1 MLKFGDRARQTTTT
15 TGTGTISLTGSA
27 PAGWFTFAESGL
39 VSGRTCR
46 YLIELPN
53 GSDFAI
59 CEGIFTSGSPS
70 TLTRTR
76 IVRSK
81 IGGVAGATNPSLTG
95 TSTVTCVWTA
105 EDADAANPV
114 LFAPAISAGAL
125 VIDLDRNAESAHK
138 VTLNANVIAGGI
150 SFVNPPSGYCK
161 VYIEF
166 NQATPGGTLYDVPIT
181 AWTGGPGTITFDTE
195 YAVYQDATPTVVWLT
210 STDGMATARAR
221 MNVELIAYLSAS
233 DVDDT
238 PVNGATTAPV
248 SSNWAFD
255 HAALITAH
263 GISSFGSSLV
273 DDADASAARTTLG
286 LGTAATQSASAF
298 EAAGAVFNHAALT
311 QTHGISVFGASL
323 VDDANAATAR
333 TTLGLGTAAT
343 AATGD
348 FAPAAQGVTN
358 GNNHDHSGGDGA
370 QIAYSSLSGTPTLG
384 GAASL
389 NVGTG
394 AGTVAAGNDSR
405 LSDSRAPTAHAST
418 HQSGGSDPIRLDDLA
433 APDDNTDLDAT
444 TLRHGLLPKL
454 GGGTTNYLRADGTW
468 AAPAGGGGAGAESG
482 LVIAEATTLGGVMSC
497 YFVEASTL
505 G

>member
-46 YLIELPN
+46 YLVELPN

-59 CEGIFTSGSPS
+59 CEGTFTSGSPS

-81 IGGVAGATNPSLTG
+81 IGGVAGTTNPSLTG

-105 EDADAANPV
+105 EDADTANPV
-114 LFAPAISAGAL
+114 LFTPSISAGAL
-125 VIDLDRNAESAHK
+125 VIDLDKNAESAHK

-150 SFVNPPSGYCK
+150 SFTNPPSGYCK

-181 AWTGGPGTITFDTE
+181 AWTGGPGTVTFDTE
-195 YAVYQDATPTVVWLT
+195 YSVYQDATPTVVWLT
-210 STDGMATARAR
+210 SVDGMATARAR
-221 MNVELIAYLSAS
+221 MNVELIEYL
-233 DVDDT
+233 T
-238 PVNGATTAPV
+238 P
-248 SSNWAFD
+248 
-255 HAALITAH
+255 
-263 GISSFGSSLV
+263 
-273 DDADASAARTTLG
+273 
-286 LGTAATQSASAF
+286 
-298 EAAGAVFNHAALT
+298 
-311 QTHGISVFGASL
+311 
-323 VDDANAATAR
+323 
-333 TTLGLGTAAT
+333 
-343 AATGD
+343 
-348 FAPAAQGVTN
+348 
-358 GNNHDHSGGDGA
+358 
-370 QIAYSSLSGTPTLG
+370 
-384 GAASL
+384 
-389 NVGTG
+389 
-394 AGTVAAGNDSR
+394 
-405 LSDSRAPTAHAST
+405 ST
-418 HQSGGSDPIRLDDLA
+418 KLDDLA
-433 APDDNTDLDAT
+433 TPDDNTDLNAT

-454 GGGTTNYLRADGTW
+454 GGGTTNYLRADGAW

-482 LVIAEATTLGGVMSC
+482 LVIAEATALGGTMSC

>member
-46 YLIELPN
+46 YLVELPN

-59 CEGIFTSGSPS
+59 CEGTFTSGSPS

-81 IGGVAGATNPSLTG
+81 IGGVAGTTNPSLTG

-105 EDADAANPV
+105 EDADTANPV
-114 LFAPAISAGAL
+114 LFTPAISAGAL
-125 VIDLDRNAESAHK
+125 VIDLDKNAESAHK

-150 SFVNPPSGYCK
+150 SFINPPSGYCK
-161 VYIEF
+161 VYVQF
-166 NQATPGGTLYDVPIT
+166 DQATPSGTKYDVPIT
-181 AWTGGPGTITFDTE
+181 AWAGGPGTVTFDTD

-221 MNVELIAYLSAS
+221 MNTELIAYLKAT
-233 DVDDT
+233 DIDT
-238 PVNGATTAPV
+238 LAELN
-248 SSNWAFD
+248 
-255 HAALITAH
+255 ALIA
-263 GISSFGSSLV
+263 
-273 DDADASAARTTLG
+273 DADLVSTTHAHTGG
-286 LGTAATQSASAF
+286 L
-298 EAAGAVFNHAALT
+298 
-311 QTHGISVFGASL
+311 
-323 VDDANAATAR
+323 
-333 TTLGLGTAAT
+333 
-343 AATGD
+343 
-348 FAPAAQGVTN
+348 
-358 GNNHDHSGGDGA
+358 GA
-370 QIAYSSLSGTPTLG
+370 QIAYSSLSGLPTLG

-389 NVGTG
+389 NIGTT

-405 LSDSRAPTAHAST
+405 LSDQRSPTAHST
-418 HQSGGSDPIRLDDLA
+418 THKSGGSDTIKLDELA
-433 APDDNTDLDAT
+433 APTDVT
-444 TLRHGLLPKL
+444 TLNATVSAHGLLPKL

-468 AAPAGGGGAGAESG
+468 AQPAGGGGGGTSSG
-482 LVIAEATTLGGVMSC
+482 LVISEATSIGGAMSC